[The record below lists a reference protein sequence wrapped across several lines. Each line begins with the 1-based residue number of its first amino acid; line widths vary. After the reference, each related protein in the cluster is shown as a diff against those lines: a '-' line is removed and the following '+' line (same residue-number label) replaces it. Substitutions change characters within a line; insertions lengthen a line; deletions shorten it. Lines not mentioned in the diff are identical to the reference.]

1 MILVSYSIFLMKNI
15 GGKKKCTKVKADVGD
30 PDGDVISQIGCLAQ
44 LGKKTYQSYYLL
56 SDQPTV

>member
-1 MILVSYSIFLMKNI
+1 MKNI
-15 GGKKKCTKVKADVGD
+15 GEKRKCTKVKADVGD

-56 SDQPTV
+56 SEQPTM